1 MPKQP
6 QLSPRPNSLKES
18 KPSHTYARARAH
30 LRRTATRL
38 HGDGNR
44 VGLLLGGPPEHPP
57 EPLPQRVP
65 ESPPPIPVAHLPF
78 EALDRRLQ
86 LVQAHCHQV
95 AHDASRPR
103 PSPML
108 QPLLSSHV
116 AVQSESNPIFAMNPV
131 APLRLDVVV
140 LGAGDAPC
148 QFVKVQR
155 TIGVVFEASAE
166 WPKRPRCHGQR
177 RGPGALQRGYTGGR
191 LGHARL
197 GAGRELL

>member
-1 MPKQP
+1 MPLACP
-6 QLSPRPNSLKES
+6 VRAPMPNSLNYPRGRNSLKES
-18 KPSHTYARARAH
+18 KPPHTYARARAH

-44 VGLLLGGPPEHPP
+44 VGLLLGGPPEPPP

-95 AHDASRPR
+95 VHDASRPR

-148 QFVKVQR
+148 QFVKAQL

-166 WPKRPRCHGQR
+166 WPKRPRCHGQ
-177 RGPGALQRGYTGGR
+177 
-191 LGHARL
+191 
-197 GAGRELL
+197 

>member
-1 MPKQP
+1 MPLACP
-6 QLSPRPNSLKES
+6 VRAPMPNSLNYPRGRNSLKES
-18 KPSHTYARARAH
+18 KPHHTSARARAH

-44 VGLLLGGPPEHPP
+44 VGLLLGGPPEPPP

-95 AHDASRPR
+95 VHDASRPR

-116 AVQSESNPIFAMNPV
+116 AVQSESK
-131 APLRLDVVV
+131 
-140 LGAGDAPC
+140 AGDAPC